1 MKTLVALCP
10 YVAYRNEQLLKDCVL
25 IPYSFTNLGY
35 QVKLV
40 TAKKEELT
48 YLKYLPKLEVDYAPL
63 LPREQWADYLV
74 DYLKNY
80 QGKIDRLF
88 CFGLYPDYG
97 KAINYFKQ
105 HFDGQVILKLDAN
118 PYWMDIINYQE
129 SPQQDMIKAC
139 DLISCEGRAMQSY
152 LAKKWKRP
160 IDLIRNGFPIKTFNP
175 ELSFD
180 IKENIIL
187 NVGRQDENKNT
198 KVLVSTFAKLAAS
211 FPDWQLVLVGSYDP
225 NFEFLVKSYQHQNP
239 YLKRQIKLV
248 GPVADKAKLENYY
261 ARAKVFALSS
271 YSEGSPN
278 VIGEALRNGC
288 YIITSKISVWQDTFA
303 KGAGASFDHGD
314 LAALEAN
321 MRQVMSEP
329 QLSQRAFELN
339 RAYALAELPYE
350 KQVLRLES
358 LLKVRG
364 QINGK

>member
-1 MKTLVALCP
+1 MVF
-10 YVAYRNEQLLKDCVL
+10 QL
-25 IPYSFTNLGY
+25 
-35 QVKLV
+35 
-40 TAKKEELT
+40 
-48 YLKYLPKLEVDYAPL
+48 
-63 LPREQWADYLV
+63 
-74 DYLKNY
+74 
-80 QGKIDRLF
+80 
-88 CFGLYPDYG
+88 
-97 KAINYFKQ
+97 
-105 HFDGQVILKLDAN
+105 
-118 PYWMDIINYQE
+118 
-129 SPQQDMIKAC
+129 
-139 DLISCEGRAMQSY
+139 
-152 LAKKWKRP
+152 
-160 IDLIRNGFPIKTFNP
+160 KTFNP

-211 FPDWQLVLVGSYDP
+211 FPDWQLVLVGSYDS

-278 VIGEALRNGC
+278 VIGEALHNGC
-288 YIITSKISVWQDTFA
+288 YIITSKISAWQDTFA

-314 LAALEAN
+314 LATLEAN
-321 MRQVMSEP
+321 MRQVMSEL

-350 KQVLRLES
+350 KTSLTPRKFIES
-358 LLKVRG
+358 
-364 QINGK
+364 